1 MPRQTLTPP
10 HSAPSHNPAPHC
22 HSAPCA
28 HLAPDTHPAPDAPA
42 QHPASLT
49 VLTVRPASGL
59 SGDMLLSGLAA
70 LLDLDAPALDAL
82 TDELRLPALH
92 GVLRLEARQVNGIAG
107 VGCHI
112 DLPHEHSHRSLADIL
127 ALLDVSALP
136 ADAATLARE
145 AFTVLAAAEGAV
157 HGKSPEQVTFHE
169 VGALDSILDICL
181 ACRLFT
187 QLSPHRFVCSPLPLA
202 DGLVRC
208 AHGCLPTP
216 APAVLHMLEGVAVQG
231 FAGQGETVTPTALCL
246 LKAFKADFGPWPA
259 MTVRKTRISYG
270 DKVFPRV
277 PNGALWALGT
287 AQ

>member
-28 HLAPDTHPAPDAPA
+28 HPAPDTHPAPDAPA

-127 ALLDVSALP
+127 ALLD
-136 ADAATLARE
+136 AAALARE

-181 ACRLFT
+181 ACRLSAQKNLRNVAQKHLSLPHKLHLFRRLNINIHFT
-187 QLSPHRFVCSPLPLA
+187 PPFPSV
-202 DGLVRC
+202 LVSM
-208 AHGCLPTP
+208 A
-216 APAVLHMLEGVAVQG
+216 GVWESIQA
-231 FAGQGETVTPTALCL
+231 FGQ
-246 LKAFKADFGPWPA
+246 
-259 MTVRKTRISYG
+259 
-270 DKVFPRV
+270 
-277 PNGALWALGT
+277 
-287 AQ
+287 

>member
-10 HSAPSHNPAPHC
+10 QAATARGRHAPAAHAEAHPH
-22 HSAPCA
+22 HGPEPG
-28 HLAPDTHPAPDAPA
+28 APDESPVGDV
-42 QHPASLT
+42 

-70 LLDLDAPALDAL
+70 LLGLDAPALDAL
-82 TDELRLPALH
+82 TEELRLPALR

-107 VGCHI
+107 VGCRI
-112 DLPHEHSHRSLADIL
+112 QLPHEHSHRSLADIL
-127 ALLDVSALP
+127 ALLDASALP
-136 ADAATLARE
+136 AAAADLARQ

-187 QLSPHRFVCSPLPLA
+187 LLAPRRFVCSPLPLA
-202 DGLVRC
+202 DGTVHC
-208 AHGCLPTP
+208 AHGCLPAP
-216 APAVLHMLEGVAVQG
+216 APAVLHMLQGVAVQG
-231 FAGQGETVTPTALCL
+231 FDGQGETVTPTALCL
-246 LKAFKADFGPWPA
+246 LKAFRADFGPWPA
-259 MTVRKTRISYG
+259 MTVRKSCISYG
-270 DKVFPRV
+270 DKVFPHV

-287 AQ
+287 AL

>member
-112 DLPHEHSHRSLADIL
+112 DLPHEHSHRAWPTFWPCWT
-127 ALLDVSALP
+127 SAP
-136 ADAATLARE
+136 C
-145 AFTVLAAAEGAV
+145 
-157 HGKSPEQVTFHE
+157 P
-169 VGALDSILDICL
+169 
-181 ACRLFT
+181 
-187 QLSPHRFVCSPLPLA
+187 
-202 DGLVRC
+202 
-208 AHGCLPTP
+208 PTP
-216 APAVLHMLEGVAVQG
+216 P
-231 FAGQGETVTPTALCL
+231 
-246 LKAFKADFGPWPA
+246 PWPGRPSLFWLPPRA
-259 MTVRKTRISYG
+259 QCTAKVRSR
-270 DKVFPRV
+270 
-277 PNGALWALGT
+277 
-287 AQ
+287 